1 MRFLTSP
8 LLVGSS
14 VSILGLQVY
23 LKVLRV
29 AIESLDLEAENL
41 VIDITLSKLTLKAQ
55 CPQSVKLESN
65 ASLVEM

>member
-1 MRFLTSP
+1 M
-8 LLVGSS
+8 
-14 VSILGLQVY
+14 SILGLQVY

-29 AIESLDLEAENL
+29 AIESLDLEVKTL

-65 ASLVEM
+65 ASS